1 MVSGFP
7 SDEQIQY
14 TYCMTADDKPAG
26 GLAGRSVIVT
36 GAGRGLGLDYAR
48 SYASEGAR
56 VTLVDVNEDSVT
68 AAATAIRGDL
78 PGSSVIGVRA
88 DVTDV
93 ASVTAMSEAVI
104 DAHGTID
111 VLVNNAGIWGDLE
124 PSPLIST
131 DPAYW
136 DLVINVNL
144 RGPLLC
150 AQAVVDSMRAQHWG
164 RIINISSM
172 GAYMPSGVYGVS
184 KLGLNQLTYTLATEL
199 GVDGITVNA
208 VAPGPI
214 DNEATRSQLPESAM
228 KKMSDGT
235 AMKRMGTSK
244 DLYGMLRYLS
254 STDADWVTGQ
264 TFLVNGGYN
273 SRM

>member
-1 MVSGFP
+1 MSH
-7 SDEQIQY
+7 
-14 TYCMTADDKPAG
+14 DDTSITG
-26 GLAGRSVIVT
+26 VAGRSVIVT

-48 SYASEGAR
+48 MFAAEGAR
-56 VTLVDVNEDSVT
+56 VALVDVNEDSVT
-68 AAATAIRGDL
+68 VSAESIRAEVHGAAVLGVKGDVSDAT
-78 PGSSVIGVRA
+78 SVAAMYDAV
-88 DVTDV
+88 V
-93 ASVTAMSEAVI
+93 A
-104 DAHGTID
+104 AHGTVDI
-111 VLVNNAGIWGDLE
+111 LVNNAGIWGDLE
-124 PSPLIST
+124 PTPLIAT
-131 DPAYW
+131 DPNYW
-136 DLVINVNL
+136 DLVIDVNL

-150 AQAVVDSMRAQHWG
+150 AQAVVEQMRAQRWG

-214 DNEATRSQLPESAM
+214 DNEATRSQLPASAM
-228 KKMSDGT
+228 QKMSDGT

-244 DLYGMLRYLS
+244 DLYGMIRYLC

-264 TFLVNGGYN
+264 TILVNGGFN